1 MNFKKTTLCLLLAMI
16 VGGASTKVQAQ
27 SKIERKLYEEAERER
42 ELAEAEKRDR
52 IAHEIRVNGPVRAE
66 QIERLILVLE
76 RLAAAKEKLASI
88 EEKRVLN
95 SPIYK
100 INEPTVTWKIVSCYG
115 AGTKVLDEKG
125 KEVIFDLNSHWARKN
140 AEKIAK
146 EKGKNVVFKFYSEEE
161 CGLVEETK

>member
-1 MNFKKTTLCLLLAMI
+1 MI
-16 VGGASTKVQAQ
+16 VGGVSTKVQAQ
-27 SKIERKLYEEAERER
+27 SKLERKMYEEAERER

-88 EEKRVLN
+88 EKSKPLKNIFSDNMDGPV
-95 SPIYK
+95 
-100 INEPTVTWKIVSCYG
+100 EPLVTWKIVSCYG
-115 AGTKVLDEKG
+115 AGTKVLDERD
-125 KEVIFDLNSHWARKN
+125 KEVLFDLSSYWARKK

-146 EKGKNVVFKFYSEEE
+146 ERGKNVEFKLYSEEE
-161 CGLVEETK
+161 DGLVEETK